1 MNRID
6 HLSLDGHAL
15 RLLVTVAETGSVTA
29 AAARLELT
37 QSAVSHALDRLR
49 AITGDRLFVRSG
61 RGIVPTPQA
70 GTLVARARV
79 LLDEL
84 RAFSEAAGFDP
95 ARLAGPFTVA
105 ANDLQRD
112 LLLPPLLRRLRAR
125 APGLT
130 LRVIP
135 SGAPRADLLR
145 GSGCDLLLTPRP
157 PEGSDI
163 LHRRL
168 FEDRHVVFFDA
179 AVRAAPAGRADWL
192 AAEHV
197 SVRYE
202 DGRTL
207 AVDEHFAARGLQRRI
222 VATVPGF
229 AGLAALLQGGPWL
242 ATAPSRLAGG
252 ALRGLATAPLPVPAP
267 RLPMYAVWHV
277 RRQDDPA
284 HRWVRQS
291 LDAVL
296 EAALRGAA

>member
-29 AAARLELT
+29 AAARLDLT

-61 RGIVPTPQA
+61 RGIVQTAQA
-70 GTLVARARV
+70 EVLVQRARG

-84 RAFSEAAGFDP
+84 RAFSELSGFDP
-95 ARLAGPFTVA
+95 ARLAGPITVA

-112 LLLPPLLRRLRAR
+112 LLLPPLLRRLRAQ

-135 SGAPRADLLR
+135 SGAPRAELLR
-145 GSGCDLLLTPRP
+145 GTGCDLLLTPRP
-157 PEGSDI
+157 PDASDI
-163 LHRRL
+163 VQRRL
-168 FEDRHVVFFDA
+168 FEDRYMVFHDPVA
-179 AVRAAPAGRADWL
+179 GTAPATRAAWL
-192 AAEHV
+192 AADHV

-207 AVDEHFAARGLQRRI
+207 EIDDVLAARGLHRRI

-229 AGLAALLQGGPWL
+229 AGLAALLRDGPWL
-242 ATAPSRLAGG
+242 ATVPSRLASG
-252 ALRGLATAPLPVPAP
+252 ALRGLASAALPVPAP
-267 RLPMYAVWHV
+267 RLPMYAAWHV

-284 HRWVRQS
+284 HRWLRAM
-291 LDAVL
+291 LDEVVH
-296 EAALRGAA
+296 ALG